1 MTEWLVPGSSVQAS
15 EPSWHLIC
23 KFSLLS
29 YAISSL
35 WTSPLLS
42 SQHYLTVPV
51 SISPESG
58 RKKPQKF
65 TQIYKLFCED
75 LKPGTRLSI
84 KHTYPSLYL
93 GMFSEQSSGIS
104 SWNKMKVAAAAAIAG
119 LLPAGPRLGAC
130 WGEQL
135 VQRNE
140 KPAIVPA
147 PGRYQLPQ
155 PETINRAATKKIGV
169 FLWREMN

>member
-1 MTEWLVPGSSVQAS
+1 MPSVCY
-15 EPSWHLIC
+15 E
-23 KFSLLS
+23 
-29 YAISSL
+29 
-35 WTSPLLS
+35 PLLS
-42 SQHYLTVPV
+42 SPL
-51 SISPESG
+51 SIIWLYQSASPLSLG
-58 RKKPQKF
+58 GKKPQKF

-104 SWNKMKVAAAAAIAG
+104 SWNKMKVAAAAIAG